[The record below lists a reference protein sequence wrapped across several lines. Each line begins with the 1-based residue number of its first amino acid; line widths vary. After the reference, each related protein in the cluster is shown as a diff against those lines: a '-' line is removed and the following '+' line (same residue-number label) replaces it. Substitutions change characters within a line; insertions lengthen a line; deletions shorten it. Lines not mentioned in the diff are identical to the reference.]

1 MYGSSV
7 ERQKREGL
15 FVYIQSNRNK
25 DLRINKPQHKDNLH
39 RNEPQQKEALRKN
52 KPKQK
57 ELLDNKSYFST
68 KEDEN

>member
-1 MYGSSV
+1 MDIHRYCFMYGSSV

-39 RNEPQQKEALRKN
+39 RNEPQQKEALRK
-52 KPKQK
+52 KK
-57 ELLDNKSYFST
+57 T
-68 KEDEN
+68 KTERITW